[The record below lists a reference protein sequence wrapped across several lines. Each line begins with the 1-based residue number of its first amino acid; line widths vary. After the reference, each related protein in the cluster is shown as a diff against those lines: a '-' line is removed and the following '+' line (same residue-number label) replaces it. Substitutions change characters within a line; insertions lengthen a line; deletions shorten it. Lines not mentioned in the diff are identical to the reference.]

1 MVRSKRLL
9 AHLRFVNLKRI
20 HNTKVASKGNIANR
34 VKVFH
39 GDDVKISEELTDLND
54 LSEYHLEM
62 VVQMLRERHW
72 D

>member
-20 HNTKVASKGNIANR
+20 HNTKVVSKGNIAHR

-39 GDDVKISEELTDLND
+39 GDDVKIS
-54 LSEYHLEM
+54 
-62 VVQMLRERHW
+62 
-72 D
+72 